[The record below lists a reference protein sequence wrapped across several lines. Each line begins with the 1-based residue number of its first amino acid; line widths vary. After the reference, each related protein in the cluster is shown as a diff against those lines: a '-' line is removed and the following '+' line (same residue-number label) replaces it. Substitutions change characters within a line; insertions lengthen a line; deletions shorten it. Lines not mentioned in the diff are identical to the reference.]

1 MKKTIL
7 LVVIVLMFGWT
18 IYEFVSD
25 SNQESEPQTFS
36 SSEET
41 EIEEAELEPD
51 MPEEEEVQLGLG
63 QGQRAPDFQLLT
75 LAGEDIRL
83 SDFRG
88 TRVMLNF
95 WGSWCP
101 PCVAEMPD
109 MERLYQEHDIQILAV
124 NLTPTETSISDVSD
138 FIEELNLTFTIPLD
152 EELHVAELY
161 QIQPVPTS
169 YMIDS
174 EGIIQQKAIG
184 ALNYEQM
191 VNTFDQI
198 N

>member
-1 MKKTIL
+1 
-7 LVVIVLMFGWT
+7 MFGWT

-83 SDFRG
+83 SDFIG
-88 TRVMLNF
+88 YRVMLNIL
-95 WGSWCP
+95 GLWCLSS
-101 PCVAEMPD
+101 VTWM
-109 MERLYQEHDIQILAV
+109 
-124 NLTPTETSISDVSD
+124 
-138 FIEELNLTFTIPLD
+138 TI
-152 EELHVAELY
+152 
-161 QIQPVPTS
+161 
-169 YMIDS
+169 
-174 EGIIQQKAIG
+174 K
-184 ALNYEQM
+184 
-191 VNTFDQI
+191 
-198 N
+198 